1 MALVRQHCLS
11 TIALPPRLCP
21 LPADF
26 SQPLPFR
33 IPPGHRSLSL
43 VILVIFSDQVSR
55 MYDMMQ
61 EVSKTI
67 LNYQKSL
74 TGSKD
79 IIYVQDA

>member
-1 MALVRQHCLS
+1 
-11 TIALPPRLCP
+11 
-21 LPADF
+21 
-26 SQPLPFR
+26 
-33 IPPGHRSLSL
+33 
-43 VILVIFSDQVSR
+43 